1 MPESDIAFWSLVA
14 VAVFAYGIVLARW
27 QRGIIGLILYLP
39 FAGLATVWSYPA
51 PPIVLLAKDL
61 FLVVPTYLS
70 FSFWFWKSRRG
81 SLLPKSFSF
90 APLVGLVFLLILHLA
105 NPSLTNPVV
114 GLIGLKVWLFYV
126 PLCVLTYHLVDS
138 SGDLISLFKVM
149 AAVGSIPAIVGL
161 VQAVLVYS
169 GNEELAYGLYG
180 SAAGIVTQG
189 YARFEGA
196 GGQGLVRVAS
206 TFSFPMQY
214 LSFLITLLPVNYSL
228 WRTTRRTLYLW
239 TLSITVVAAIL
250 SGLRSAFVLI
260 PAYFLLILLF
270 EGNLRRLVKP
280 LAVFAILLPFA
291 FISLVWLL
299 GSSTE
304 TLTGFI
310 RDVVAIYA
318 GTDEGSMIG
327 ELRRASEATWFGM
340 GTGMGTGPA
349 RYATLVSDAFADSD
363 LISIESFYA
372 KCILEIGIPGLV
384 VVLLI
389 FGKVV
394 LRGYAGFLHLRFTFF
409 HPVAASLLSTMLLIC
424 VYLFKGSFIDY
435 DPLNVYFWIFA
446 GILMKLPTLLP
457 AEGYE

>member
-1 MPESDIAFWSLVA
+1 
-14 VAVFAYGIVLARW
+14 
-27 QRGIIGLILYLP
+27 
-39 FAGLATVWSYPA
+39 
-51 PPIVLLAKDL
+51 
-61 FLVVPTYLS
+61 
-70 FSFWFWKSRRG
+70 
-81 SLLPKSFSF
+81 
-90 APLVGLVFLLILHLA
+90 
-105 NPSLTNPVV
+105 
-114 GLIGLKVWLFYV
+114 
-126 PLCVLTYHLVDS
+126 
-138 SGDLISLFKVM
+138 
-149 AAVGSIPAIVGL
+149 
-161 VQAVLVYS
+161 
-169 GNEELAYGLYG
+169 
-180 SAAGIVTQG
+180 
-189 YARFEGA
+189 
-196 GGQGLVRVAS
+196 
-206 TFSFPMQY
+206 
-214 LSFLITLLPVNYSL
+214 
-228 WRTTRRTLYLW
+228 
-239 TLSITVVAAIL
+239 
-250 SGLRSAFVLI
+250 
-260 PAYFLLILLF
+260 
-270 EGNLRRLVKP
+270 
-280 LAVFAILLPFA
+280 
-291 FISLVWLL
+291 VWLL